1 MPPRHLLGLQH
12 RIPSSQI
19 PRRHL
24 RKIRRL
30 PLRHLWLHHL
40 KVHPRLTQKIRPSR
54 RSRSQQNSHQL
65 VPCPQLSI
73 THAPNPRVI
82 HSYPSFPQ
90 LILQQLLPNHCPV
103 LLTKEIYL
111 PVIAEAQPAR
121 PWGRREAPAPIT
133 IEGLPAHHNL
143 EAERSLLGAM
153 LADPEHVIDISR
165 EQGLREEDFFHP
177 AHQVIF
183 RGIIQMHETS
193 QAIDPSTLLA
203 WLNDRKLAD
212 SAGGAALISDLAAGV
227 ISVFTATTHLGQVR
241 DKSLLREL
249 QQACAQIVVG
259 AHERPHEVQTI
270 LDEAER
276 DILEIRGRRETQGV
290 LRAAEVTPKAIELIE
305 KLIKGKGHYSGIP
318 SGFDELDQLTTGFKG
333 GEMIVIAAR
342 PGVGKTALALSMARH
357 ILRARWNFEKEMF
370 DRPGYPVAFFTLE
383 MSAQQLMFR
392 LLSSH
397 ASLDSEQIRR
407 GELNESQITALRGV
421 AAEICELP
429 LLLDESSL
437 LTIGQLRAR
446 ARRLKKQYNIEIL
459 IIDYL
464 QLLTSGTSRAKDNR
478 QVEVSEISRGLKALA
493 MELNIP
499 VIVLAQLNR
508 KPEESNAEP
517 ALHHLRESGS
527 IEQDA
532 DVVMLLSRE
541 SATDEPENNTPS
553 EDGEAQPI
561 AANVRGIPCKLN
573 IAKQRNGP
581 CDRIRLLFQPRYTRF
596 DSLPREAR

>member
-1 MPPRHLLGLQH
+1 M
-12 RIPSSQI
+12 
-19 PRRHL
+19 
-24 RKIRRL
+24 
-30 PLRHLWLHHL
+30 
-40 KVHPRLTQKIRPSR
+40 T
-54 RSRSQQNSHQL
+54 
-65 VPCPQLSI
+65 
-73 THAPNPRVI
+73 
-82 HSYPSFPQ
+82 
-90 LILQQLLPNHCPV
+90 
-103 LLTKEIYL
+103 
-111 PVIAEAQPAR
+111 VIAEAQPIR
-121 PWGRREAPAPIT
+121 PRGQRNAPAPIT

-153 LADPEHVIDISR
+153 LADPDHVVDLAR

-177 AHQVIF
+177 AHRVIF
-183 RGIIQMHETS
+183 RGITEMRES
-193 QAIDPSTLLA
+193 SLAIDPSTLLS
-203 WLNDRKLAD
+203 WLTDRKLAD
-212 SAGGAALISDLAAGV
+212 AAGGPALISDLAAGV
-227 ISVFTATTHLGQVR
+227 ISVFTANTHLSQVQ

-276 DILEIRGRRETQGV
+276 DILEIRGRRETKGII
-290 LRAAEVTPKAIELIE
+290 RASEVTPKTIALIE
-305 KLIKGKGHYSGIP
+305 RLVKGKGHYSGIP
-318 SGFDELDQLTTGFKG
+318 SGFDELDQMTTGFKP
-333 GEMIVIAAR
+333 GEMIVLAAR
-342 PGVGKTALALSMARH
+342 PGVGKTAFALSMARH
-357 ILRARWNFEKEMF
+357 MLRQRYDLDKDDFV
-370 DRPGYPVAFFTLE
+370 RPGYNVAFFTLE

-421 AAEICELP
+421 AAEISDLP
-429 LLLDESSL
+429 LFLDESSL

-446 ARRLKKQYNIEIL
+446 ARRIKKQHGIDIL

-464 QLLTSGTSRAKDNR
+464 QLLTSGTSRGKENR

-493 MELNIP
+493 MELEIP
-499 VIVLAQLNR
+499 VVVLAQLNR
-508 KPEESNAEP
+508 KPEESNSEP

-532 DVVMLLSRE
+532 DVVLLLSRE
-541 SATDEPENNTPS
+541 SATENS
-553 EDGEAQPI
+553 ESHASSEEGEEQTI
-561 AANVRGIPCKLN
+561 AANVRGIPCRLN

-581 CDRIRLLFQPRYTRF
+581 TDRLRLVFQPRFTRF

>member
-1 MPPRHLLGLQH
+1 M
-12 RIPSSQI
+12 
-19 PRRHL
+19 
-24 RKIRRL
+24 
-30 PLRHLWLHHL
+30 
-40 KVHPRLTQKIRPSR
+40 
-54 RSRSQQNSHQL
+54 
-65 VPCPQLSI
+65 
-73 THAPNPRVI
+73 
-82 HSYPSFPQ
+82 
-90 LILQQLLPNHCPV
+90 
-103 LLTKEIYL
+103 
-111 PVIAEAQPAR
+111 IAEAHPRGQ
-121 PWGRREAPAPIT
+121 GRRGAPAPIT
-133 IEGLPAHHNL
+133 IEGLPAHHSL

-153 LADPEHVIDISR
+153 LADPEHVVDLTR

-183 RGIIQMHETS
+183 RGIIQMRESS

-203 WLNDRKLAD
+203 WLTDRKLAD
-212 SAGGAALISDLAAGV
+212 AAGGPALLGDLAAGV
-227 ISVFTATTHLGQVR
+227 ISVFTAPTHITQVR

-276 DILEIRGRRETQGV
+276 DILEIRGRRETQGIV
-290 LRAAEVTPKAIELIE
+290 RASEVTPKTIEMIE
-305 KLIKGKGHYSGIP
+305 RLVKGKGRYGGIP

-357 ILRARWNFEKEMF
+357 ILRQRYDSERDEFV
-370 DRPGYPVAFFTLE
+370 RPGYPVAFFTLE

-397 ASLDSEQIRR
+397 AGLDSEQIRR
-407 GELNESQITALRGV
+407 GQLSESQITALRGV
-421 AAEICELP
+421 AAEISDLP

-446 ARRLKKQYNIEIL
+446 ARRLKKQHNIEIL
-459 IIDYL
+459 IVDYL
-464 QLLTSGTSRAKDNR
+464 QLLTSGTDRAKENR

-499 VIVLAQLNR
+499 VVVLAQLNR
-508 KPEESNAEP
+508 KPEETNSEP

-532 DVVMLLSRE
+532 DLVLLLSRE
-541 SATDEPENNTPS
+541 TAADEPENHSPA
-553 EDGEAQPI
+553 EEGEAQPM

-581 CDRIRLLFQPRYTRF
+581 TDRIRLLFQPRFTRF

>member
-1 MPPRHLLGLQH
+1 
-12 RIPSSQI
+12 
-19 PRRHL
+19 
-24 RKIRRL
+24 
-30 PLRHLWLHHL
+30 
-40 KVHPRLTQKIRPSR
+40 
-54 RSRSQQNSHQL
+54 
-65 VPCPQLSI
+65 
-73 THAPNPRVI
+73 
-82 HSYPSFPQ
+82 
-90 LILQQLLPNHCPV
+90 
-103 LLTKEIYL
+103 
-111 PVIAEAQPAR
+111 
-121 PWGRREAPAPIT
+121 
-133 IEGLPAHHNL
+133 
-143 EAERSLLGAM
+143 M

-276 DILEIRGRRETQGV
+276 DILELRGRRETQGV

-541 SATDEPENNTPS
+541 SATDEAENNPPS